1 MNSTTKVLWGEG
13 LFLRP
18 QHFQQQ
24 DRYHEARLQTIATA
38 LHPYAWG
45 VAKVQVDLDA
55 LANHALRLQEFSA
68 IFPDGEQYAAP
79 ASDSLPDTIALG
91 DIPLAQQTLTYYA
104 ALPIIKEY
112 GGNFSIGDQPNAA
125 ARYSQINL
133 ETPDLFTQGARAEL
147 TYLKKTVRLV
157 SELEPRDSLINFPL
171 LRLLRTSSGEFEL
184 DSTFVPPSITIR
196 SAPILMQLLRR
207 LMDALQAKANALYGH
222 HREPSKNVIEFR
234 SGDIASFW
242 LLHTTNV
249 GFTSLS
255 HYLNNPQLPPER
267 LFEQLLGLAGGLIT
281 FSKNFTLN
289 DLPSYQHLDT
299 GNCFFRLDS
308 IIREL
313 LNTVISTRYF
323 AITLLE
329 ARASYHQG
337 QLDSGKIDDRTA
349 FYLAVSASMPATELV
364 DTTPVRFKI
373 GAPEDVDKLV
383 LSAMPG
389 VKLVH
394 APQVPAAIP
403 VRPDTYYFALDNKSP
418 LYSRMLQAQAIS
430 IYAPSGIPDL
440 HLELL
445 AVTP

>member
-1 MNSTTKVLWGEG
+1 MNNTTKVLWGEG

-24 DRYHEARLQTIATA
+24 DRYHETRLHTVATA

-45 VAKVQVDLDA
+45 VAKIQVDREA
-55 LANHALRLQEFSA
+55 LANNILRLQEFAA

-79 ASDSLPDTIALG
+79 ANDSLPDTIALN
-91 DIPLAQQTLTYYA
+91 DIPQTLQTITYYA
-104 ALPIIKEY
+104 AIPMIKAY
-112 GGNFSIGDQPNAA
+112 GENFSATDQPNAA

-133 ETPDLFTQGARAEL
+133 ETPDLFTQAVRAEL
-147 TYLKKTVRLV
+147 TYLKKSVRLV
-157 SELEPRDSLINFPL
+157 SELDPRDSLISFPL
-171 LRLLRTSSGEFEL
+171 LRLRRASSGGFEI
-184 DSTFVPPSITIR
+184 DPAFVPPSITIR

-207 LMDALQAKANALYGH
+207 LLDALQAKVNALYGH

-242 LLHTTNV
+242 LLHTTSA
-249 GFTSLS
+249 GYASLS

-267 LFEQLLGLAGGLIT
+267 LFEQLLNLAGGLMT
-281 FSKNFTLN
+281 FSKNHVLN
-289 DLPSYQHLDT
+289 DLPAYQHLDT
-299 GNCFFRLDS
+299 GSCFLRLDS
-308 IIREL
+308 LIREL

-323 AITLLE
+323 AIALSET
-329 ARASYHQG
+329 RPSYHQG
-337 QLDSGKIDDRTA
+337 QLDSGKIDDKTA
-349 FYLAVSASMPATELV
+349 FYLAVSASIPAAELV

-389 VKLVH
+389 VKLIH

-418 LYSRMLQAQAIS
+418 LYARMLQAQAIS
-430 IYAPSGIPDL
+430 IFAPSGIPDL
-440 HLELL
+440 HLEFL
-445 AVTP
+445 AVTS